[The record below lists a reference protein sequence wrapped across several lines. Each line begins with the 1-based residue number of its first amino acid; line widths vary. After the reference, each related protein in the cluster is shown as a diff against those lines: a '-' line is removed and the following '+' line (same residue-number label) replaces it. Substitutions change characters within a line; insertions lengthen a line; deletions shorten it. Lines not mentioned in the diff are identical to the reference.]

1 MDKRREGVSARKRRN
16 RLLYVAISVV
26 VVLGVT
32 FAISRLENAAPRVDL
47 NTVWVDTVRRGP
59 MVSEVRGIGELVP
72 REVRWI
78 PANTIG
84 RVERIVV
91 LPGSAVEPD
100 DIIVEMSNSVL
111 VQDAENAV
119 WQLKGREADL
129 INLKV
134 QLEGNLLQLMS
145 GLAQIEASYK
155 QAQLEAEINEELY
168 ADGLV
173 AELTLKLS
181 RVRAEELDTRLDIE
195 RRRLS
200 FQEGAIE
207 PQTAA
212 MEADVEQFRAQA
224 DLLKK
229 QVASLHVRAG
239 TVGVLQRMSVE
250 EGQQITLG
258 ESIFQVVDPSDLKAV
273 IRVPETQA
281 RDVQIGQSATVD
293 TRNGIVD
300 GEVTRVDPNV
310 ENGTVAV
317 DIRLTG
323 DLPRGS
329 RPNLTVEGRIELEN
343 LADVIYVGRPAFGRE
358 SATVGVFRFEPGG
371 DEAVRTPVLFGRMSV
386 SEIEVVEGLQPGDR
400 IILSDTS
407 NWDDYDRLVVN

>member
-1 MDKRREGVSARKRRN
+1 MDKQREGISARKRRN
-16 RLLYVAISVV
+16 RLLYVAVSIVV
-26 VVLGVT
+26 VSGVT
-32 FAISRLENAAPRVDL
+32 YAVSRLENAAPRVDL

-59 MVSEVRGIGELVP
+59 MVREVRGIGKLVP

-145 GLAQIEASYK
+145 GLAQIEAAYK

-173 AELTLKLS
+173 ADLTLKLS
-181 RVRAEELDTRLDIE
+181 RVRAEELETRLDIE

-200 FQEGAIE
+200 FQEGAME
-207 PQTAA
+207 PQIAA

-224 DLLKK
+224 NLLKK

-239 TVGVLQRMSVE
+239 ASGVLQRMSVE

-293 TRNGIVD
+293 TRNGVVV

-317 DIRLTG
+317 DIHLDG
-323 DLPRGS
+323 ELPRGS

-343 LADVIYVGRPAFGRE
+343 LADVLFVGRPAFGRE
-358 SATVGVFRFEPGG
+358 SATVAVFRFEPGG
-371 DEAVRTPVLFGRMSV
+371 DEAVRTSVLFGRMSV

-407 NWDDYDRLVVN
+407 NWDDYERLVVN

>member
-59 MVSEVRGIGELVP
+59 MVREVRGIGELVP

-181 RVRAEELDTRLDIE
+181 RVRAEELETRLDIE

-239 TVGVLQRMSVE
+239 TVGS
-250 EGQQITLG
+250 
-258 ESIFQVVDPSDLKAV
+258 
-273 IRVPETQA
+273 
-281 RDVQIGQSATVD
+281 
-293 TRNGIVD
+293 
-300 GEVTRVDPNV
+300 
-310 ENGTVAV
+310 
-317 DIRLTG
+317 
-323 DLPRGS
+323 
-329 RPNLTVEGRIELEN
+329 
-343 LADVIYVGRPAFGRE
+343 
-358 SATVGVFRFEPGG
+358 
-371 DEAVRTPVLFGRMSV
+371 
-386 SEIEVVEGLQPGDR
+386 
-400 IILSDTS
+400 
-407 NWDDYDRLVVN
+407 

>member
-1 MDKRREGVSARKRRN
+1 MDKRREGVSTRKRRN
-16 RLLYVAISVV
+16 RLLVVAVAIVV
-26 VVLGVT
+26 VSGVT
-32 FAISRLENAAPRVDL
+32 LAISRLENAAPRVDL

-59 MVSEVRGIGELVP
+59 MIREVRGIGELVP

-84 RVERIVV
+84 RVERIIV

-111 VQDAENAV
+111 LQDAENAV

-145 GLAQIEASYK
+145 GLAQIEAAYK
-155 QAQLEAEINEELY
+155 QAQLEAEINQELY

-173 AELTLKLS
+173 ADLTLKLS
-181 RVRAEELDTRLDIE
+181 NVRAEELETRLDIE
-195 RRRLS
+195 QRRLS
-200 FQEGAIE
+200 FQKGAME
-207 PQTAA
+207 PQIAA
-212 MEADVEQFRAQA
+212 MEADVEQYRAQA
-224 DLLKK
+224 NLLKK

-239 TVGVLQRMSVE
+239 ASGVLQRMSVE

-293 TRNGIVD
+293 TRNGVVV

-317 DIRLTG
+317 DIHLDG
-323 DLPRGS
+323 ELPRGS

-343 LADVIYVGRPAFGRE
+343 LADVLFVGRPAFGRE
-358 SATVGVFRFEPGG
+358 SATVAVFRFEPGG
-371 DEAVRTPVLFGRMSV
+371 DEAVRTSVLFGRMSV

-407 NWDDYDRLVVN
+407 NWDDYERLVVN